1 MKQGAERE
9 LWLPLLQHGTVR
21 TLGVGQLIYQQERE
35 VSCFYYLK
43 SGKVK
48 SFIQSEEGQERVL
61 NIYHG
66 GDLFGMA
73 SFFGQLP
80 RMSSAVALEECK
92 VISLDK
98 NLVELE
104 LSRDP
109 KLALLM
115 MKYLA
120 RTVRL
125 LSEQVDDMAFRPA
138 PQRVARYLLL
148 QGKGTGKVKATQDEI
163 ADSVSTSRVTVSRV
177 LKKFI
182 EQGWVETKYGE
193 ILLKAT
199 EPLKEFSQGDHS
211 IQ

>member
-1 MKQGAERE
+1 MKQDAEKE

-21 TLGVGQLIYQQERE
+21 TWRQGHLIYQQERE
-35 VSCFYYLK
+35 ATCFYYLK

-61 NIYHG
+61 NLYQG

-73 SFFGQLP
+73 SFFGELP
-80 RMSSAVALEECK
+80 RMSSAVALEDCK
-92 VISLDK
+92 VVSLDK

-148 QGKGTGKVKATQDEI
+148 QGKTSGKVKATQDEI

-177 LKKFI
+177 LKKFT
-182 EQGWVETKYGE
+182 ELGWVETRYGE
-193 ILLKAT
+193 IRLKAL
-199 EPLKEFSQGDHS
+199 EALQQFSLGDS
-211 IQ
+211 